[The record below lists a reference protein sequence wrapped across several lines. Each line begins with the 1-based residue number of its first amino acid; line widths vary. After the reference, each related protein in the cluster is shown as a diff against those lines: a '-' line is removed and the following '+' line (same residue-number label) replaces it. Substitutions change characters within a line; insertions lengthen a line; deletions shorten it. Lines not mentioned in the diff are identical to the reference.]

1 LEEKPRVAYRYRT
14 LLAVAVTAA
23 LPFVAACG
31 AVAGHVGRTVSVSS
45 STANPC
51 PSGHTP
57 AGTLT
62 ETGSSLLYPLFA
74 AWATAYKNVTIR
86 PEQTSSGT
94 GILCASEGE
103 VDIGASDAFLS
114 SGNLV
119 QHPDLL
125 NIPLA
130 ISAQQVNYNLP
141 TVPATQHVR
150 LNGKVLAEMYD
161 GQITNWDDPQIKD
174 LNPGIA
180 LPSLAVR
187 PLHRGEITGAGD
199 TFLFTSYLSAV
210 SPYWNTKYG
219 YGTTV
224 AWPSVPGAGAE
235 TGNTGMVD
243 GCAASKGCVA
253 YIGISYLSAAEG
265 KGLGYAALENAAG
278 KFVLPTTAG
287 SLADAVTPFE
297 SAIPGNESI
306 SMVYGPA
313 ELNQQTAMG
322 YPIVNF
328 EYVIV
333 PDYYPSGTTA
343 RAVKAF
349 LHWAITTGNSPLYL
363 GGTIMFQPL
372 PPEVASLAETQIVR
386 IR

>member
-1 LEEKPRVAYRYRT
+1 VAYSYRT
-14 LLAVAVTAA
+14 LLAAAATAT
-23 LPFVAACG
+23 LMLVAACG
-31 AVAGHVGRTVSVSS
+31 SAAGHTGNAVGRAVASPG
-45 STANPC
+45 STTNQC
-51 PSGHTP
+51 PSTRTP
-57 AGTLT
+57 SGTLT

-74 AWATAYKNVTIR
+74 AWAKAYKNAVIR
-86 PEQTSSGT
+86 PEKTSSGT
-94 GILCASEGE
+94 GILCASEGK

-130 ISAQQVNYNLP
+130 ISGQQVNYNLP
-141 TVPATQHVR
+141 TVPATQHVQ
-150 LNGKVLAEMYD
+150 LNGTVLAEMYD

-180 LPSLAVR
+180 LPNMAVK
-187 PLHRGEITGAGD
+187 PLHRGEATGSGD
-199 TFLFTSYLSAV
+199 TFLFTSYLSAG
-210 SPYWNTKYG
+210 SPYWSTKYG

-224 AWPSVPGAGAE
+224 AWPSLSGAQSE
-235 TGNTGMVD
+235 IGNIGMVD
-243 GCAASKGCVA
+243 GCALTKGCVA
-253 YIGISYLSAAEG
+253 YIGISYLAEAEG
-265 KGLGYAALENAAG
+265 KRLGYAALENAASR
-278 KFVLPTTAG
+278 FVLPTTAG
-287 SLADAVTPFE
+287 SLVDAVTPFV

-313 ELNQQTAMG
+313 GLNQQTALG

-333 PDYYPSGTTA
+333 PDHYPSGTTV
-343 RAVKAF
+343 RDVKAF
-349 LHWAITTGNSPLYL
+349 LHWAINTGNSPLYL

-372 PPEVASLAETQIVR
+372 PPEVASLAEAQIAS

>member
-1 LEEKPRVAYRYRT
+1 VAYSYRT
-14 LLAVAVTAA
+14 LLTVAATAIV
-23 LPFVAACG
+23 LLVAACG
-31 AVAGHVGRTVSVSS
+31 SATGHTAHALARTVAQPGSA
-45 STANPC
+45 TNPC
-51 PSGHTP
+51 PSTDTP
-57 AGTLT
+57 PDTLT

-74 AWATAYKNVTIR
+74 AWAKAYKNVTIR
-86 PEQTSSGT
+86 PGKTSSGT

-125 NIPLA
+125 NIPVA

-141 TVPATQHVR
+141 TVPATEHVQ

-161 GQITNWDDPQIKD
+161 GQITSWNDPQIRA

-187 PLHRGEITGAGD
+187 PLHRGEITGSGD
-199 TFLFTSYLSAV
+199 TFVFTSYLSAG
-210 SPYWNTKYG
+210 SPYWSREYG

-224 AWPSVPGAGAE
+224 AWPSVPGAQSE
-235 TGNTGMVD
+235 TGNAGMVG
-243 GCAASKGCVA
+243 GCALTRGCVA
-253 YIGISYLSAAEG
+253 YIGISYLAEAEG

-287 SLADAVTPFE
+287 SLVDAVAPFV

-313 ELNQQTAMG
+313 GLNQQTALG

-333 PDYYPSGTTA
+333 PDYYPSATTA
-343 RAVKAF
+343 REVRTF
-349 LHWAITTGNSPLYL
+349 LRWAISTGNSPSYL

-372 PPEVASLAETQIVR
+372 PPEVASLAEAQITS